1 MTNYE
6 ALEILRDTNTYDCDR
21 CSRESCDECKLT
33 DAMEKAMEG
42 LRKLDKI
49 ENIIEAY
56 KTDNPKEPYY
66 DSEVYMNNI
75 VEALE
80 NE

>member
-1 MTNYE
+1 
-6 ALEILRDTNTYDCDR
+6 
-21 CSRESCDECKLT
+21 
-33 DAMEKAMEG
+33 MEG